1 MCRERRKRKGHGQEF
16 SVEIF
21 HMTVH
26 ILNVYTS
33 WMTTRA
39 AWECKSVHEVAC
51 SVLKGLPEH
60 FAECPASGLATLV
73 QSHLHR
79 TEGRVCQLSLI
90 FQKEGYIVERVAHGK
105 SNG

>member
-1 MCRERRKRKGHGQEF
+1 MIRTDANE
-16 SVEIF
+16 S
-21 HMTVH
+21 MTTTEQLGNMLV
-26 ILNVYTS
+26 IRTDANKS
-33 WMTTRA
+33 MTTRA
-39 AWECKSVHEVAC
+39 AWEYKSVHKVAC
-51 SVLKGLPEH
+51 SVQKGLPEH